1 VTLRDWLGA
10 REPTQPPA
18 LARRIVDLAAPYEQA
33 SGDIAERCLTAAEQA
48 LSALLA
54 SDMTSR
60 HGALDLLAI
69 DALVTY
75 AFEFASNEPARIPAL
90 ASATM
95 ARLSGL
101 TRPP

>member
-10 REPTQPPA
+10 REPAQPSA
-18 LARRIVDLAAPYEQA
+18 LARRIVELAAPYEQA

-48 LSALLA
+48 LSALLM
-54 SDMTSR
+54 SDVTSR
-60 HGALDLLAI
+60 RGAVDLLAI

-75 AFEFASNEPARIPAL
+75 AFEFASSEPARIPAL

-95 ARLSGL
+95 ARLSSL
-101 TRPP
+101 PRPP